1 MIIGNFSGENVVN
14 ITVDI
19 NQDLTK
25 VPIFVSFSIP
35 NDPSDK
41 SYQRNILKATFNLCR
56 IVEGVAGDFVSKML
70 AEQLKKISNISL
82 KCPIQKGTYNFINFA
97 LNDKYLP
104 SYLFKGNIKYLVDA
118 KVMGK
123 VQQRKNLVLLFTA
136 RSFGRV
142 TKSVV

>member
-1 MIIGNFSGENVVN
+1 MIIGNLSGENVVN

-19 NQDLTK
+19 LYDLTRI
-25 VPIFVSFSIP
+25 PIFVSFSIP

-41 SYQRNILKATFNLCR
+41 SYQRNILKASFNLCR
-56 IVEGVAGDFVSKML
+56 IVEGVTGDFVSKMIG
-70 AEQLKKISNISL
+70 EQLKKISNIPQ
-82 KCPIQKGTYNFINFA
+82 KCPFPKGTYNFINFA

-104 SYLFKGNIKYLVDA
+104 TFLLNGNIKYSVDT

-136 RSFGRV
+136 RSFGKV
-142 TKSVV
+142 TRN